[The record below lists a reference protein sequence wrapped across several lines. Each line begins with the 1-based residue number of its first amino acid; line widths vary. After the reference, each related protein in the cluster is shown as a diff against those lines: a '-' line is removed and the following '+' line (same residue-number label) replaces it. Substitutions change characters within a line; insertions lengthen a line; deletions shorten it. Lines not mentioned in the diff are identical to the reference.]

1 MELVEREAAL
11 AELAGLARRAQAGD
25 GGLVLVAGEAGVGK
39 TALLERL
46 ARELPDARWS
56 WGACDG
62 LFTPRPLGPLFDVAA
77 QLGGPLAELGRAGA
91 GRDELFG
98 ALLRQVSEPGVLDVV
113 VIEDVHWA
121 DEATIDLLRFLGR
134 RLKTAPALLIA
145 SYRDDGLAADHR
157 LRLALGDLAALRST
171 SRIRLD
177 PLSAAGV
184 RLLSAAS
191 GLDPAELY
199 RLTGGNPFYITEVL
213 QTGMREV
220 PAAARDAVLA
230 RAARLGARAR
240 ELLDVAALVG
250 TRVEPEL
257 IEAVAPG
264 SAALVDEILAS
275 GLLAEDRPE
284 GRPEDRSEDRP
295 AEGGGRLRF
304 RHEIARLTV
313 EQAIR
318 VHRRGPIHRRIL
330 DALVAAG
337 SRDDAR
343 LAFHAEGAGDGPAVL
358 RYASAAARRAVDLAS
373 HQEAA
378 AQYRRAVRFAAD
390 TGPGTAAELYGAL
403 AREASLVDHWAEAE
417 EAGTR
422 ALELWRQVGDAYR
435 EGATL
440 NQLARVHERLCQG
453 ADATAAAESA
463 VAILRPL
470 GASRELATAYGVLA
484 VLRMVS
490 GRPAEAAGLA
500 RQAAAMADAVDATAV
515 LSDALNTVGCSL
527 SLDDGDWRA
536 PLREALAIAVGAG
549 LPEQAGRAFANLHSI
564 SCEHRRFAEAE
575 RYYADGFRYT
585 DEHDIG
591 VYVNCLRGSR
601 VFMLEQTGLWDE
613 AVSVGGQLLA
623 TAASPINR
631 IQSLVV
637 LGQISARRGADDAWQ
652 YLDEAA
658 ATADGSGEMQWIV
671 AARLARAEAH
681 WLAGDTAVASA
692 EADLARTAAA
702 ATSPWDRG
710 AALSWLRRCGSGQ
723 EPTGAVAEPYQRELD
738 GYPEKAAQLWTDF
751 GCSYQAALT
760 LYDTSEEQLLRQ
772 ALELFTELGATAAI
786 RATRRK
792 MRRAGIRSIPVGPRS
807 ATRADPLG
815 LTRREHEILTLVG
828 AGLTS
833 AEIAAR
839 LFISAK
845 TVDHHVASAVGKLG
859 ASSRAAAAARLRQDS

>member
-1 MELVEREAAL
+1 MAQAARMTDTGGMELLEREPSLALLADCAA
-11 AELAGLARRAQAGD
+11 EARRGD
-25 GGLVLVAGEAGVGK
+25 GRLVVLGGEAGVGK
-39 TALLERL
+39 TALLERFQH
-46 ARELPDARWS
+46 ELRDARWS
-56 WGACDG
+56 WGACDD
-62 LFTPRPLGPLFDVAA
+62 LFTPRPLGPLYDLAD
-77 QLGGPLAELGRAGA
+77 QLGGELQELCARGA
-91 GRDELFG
+91 SRDDLFR
-98 ALLRQVSEPGVLDVV
+98 ALLRQVSGPGPVNVV
-113 VIEDVHWA
+113 VVEDIHWA
-121 DEATIDLLRFLGR
+121 DEATMDLLRFAGR
-134 RLKTAPALLIA
+134 RLRDTRVLLVVTF
-145 SYRDDGLAADHR
+145 RDDDLATDDQ
-157 LRLALGDLAALRST
+157 LRVALGELARHRT
-171 SRIRLD
+171 TRRITLA
-177 PLSAAGV
+177 PLSADAV
-184 RLLSAAS
+184 RTLAS
-191 GLDPAELY
+191 GSSLEAAALY
-199 RLTGGNPFYITEVL
+199 QLTGGNPFYITEVL
-213 QTGMREV
+213 QAGMREV

-284 GRPEDRSEDRP
+284 DRSEDRLV
-295 AEGGGRLRF
+295 EGGGRLRF

-378 AQYRRAVRFAAD
+378 AQYRRAVRCAAD
-390 TGPGTAAELYGAL
+390 TGPGTAAELCGAL
-403 AREASLVDHWAEAE
+403 ARETSLVDHWAEAE

-490 GRPAEAAGLA
+490 GRPAEAVGLA
-500 RQAAAMADAVDATAV
+500 RQAAAMAHAVDATAV
-515 LSDALNTVGCSL
+515 LSDALNTMGCSL

-575 RYYADGFRYT
+575 RYYTDGFRYT

-591 VYVNCLRGSR
+591 VYVNCLRGGRASR
-601 VFMLEQTGLWDE
+601 PGRPGRWAEPVRVAGRR
-613 AVSVGGQLLA
+613 LA
-623 TAASPINR
+623 TAPWPFNG
-631 IQSLVV
+631 IQH
-637 LGQISARRGADDAWQ
+637 LGS
-652 YLDEAA
+652 
-658 ATADGSGEMQWIV
+658 SG
-671 AARLARAEAH
+671 R
-681 WLAGDTAVASA
+681 
-692 EADLARTAAA
+692 
-702 ATSPWDRG
+702 
-710 AALSWLRRCGSGQ
+710 
-723 EPTGAVAEPYQRELD
+723 
-738 GYPEKAAQLWTDF
+738 
-751 GCSYQAALT
+751 
-760 LYDTSEEQLLRQ
+760 
-772 ALELFTELGATAAI
+772 
-786 RATRRK
+786 
-792 MRRAGIRSIPVGPRS
+792 
-807 ATRADPLG
+807 
-815 LTRREHEILTLVG
+815 
-828 AGLTS
+828 
-833 AEIAAR
+833 
-839 LFISAK
+839 
-845 TVDHHVASAVGKLG
+845 
-859 ASSRAAAAARLRQDS
+859 

>member
-1 MELVEREAAL
+1 VELVERESAL
-11 AELAGLARRAQAGD
+11 AQLAGHARQARAGE

-46 ARELPDARWS
+46 ARDLPDARWS

-77 QLGGPLAELGRAGA
+77 QLGGPLAELCRAGA
-91 GRDELFG
+91 GRDELFS
-98 ALLRQVSEPGVLDVV
+98 ALLRQVSEPGVLDLV

-157 LRLALGDLAALRST
+157 LRIALGDLAALRST
-171 SRIRLD
+171 RRVGLD

-191 GLDPAELY
+191 GLDPAELF

-213 QTGMREV
+213 QAGMRDV

-230 RAARLGARAR
+230 RAARLDTEARAV
-240 ELLDVAALVG
+240 LDVAALLG

-264 SAALVDEILAS
+264 SAALVDKILAS
-275 GLLAEDRPE
+275 GLLAED
-284 GRPEDRSEDRP
+284 
-295 AEGGGRLRF
+295 GGRLRF

-318 VHRRGPIHRRIL
+318 AHRRGPIHRRIL
-330 DALVAAG
+330 DALRKLGCA
-337 SRDDAR
+337 DDAR

-358 RYASAAARRAVDLAS
+358 RYATAAARRAADLAS

-378 AQYRRAVRFAAD
+378 AQYQRAVRFAAD
-390 TGPGTAAELYGAL
+390 AETVTAAELYGAL
-403 AREASLVDHWAEAE
+403 AREASLVDRWAEAE
-417 EAGTR
+417 QAGAR
-422 ALELWRQVGDAYR
+422 ALELWRRLGDRRR
-435 EGATL
+435 EGDTL
-440 NQLARVHERLCQG
+440 TQLCRVRSRLCRG
-453 ADATAAAESA
+453 ADAIADAESA
-463 VAILRPL
+463 VEILCPL
-470 GASRELATAYGVLA
+470 GAVELARAYGVLA
-484 VLRMVS
+484 GMRMVA
-490 GRPAEAAGLA
+490 GRQAEAVGLA
-500 RQAAAMADAVDATAV
+500 RQAAEMAEALAAPAV
-515 LSDALNTVGCSL
+515 LSDAVNTLGSCLAKS
-527 SLDDGDWRA
+527 DDGWTV
-536 PLREALAIAVGAG
+536 PLRRALDIAVSAR

-564 SCEHRRFAEAE
+564 LAEQRRFAEAE
-575 RYYADGFRYT
+575 QYYADGLRYT
-585 DEHDIG
+585 DDHDIG
-591 VYVNCLRGSR
+591 VYANCLRGTQ
-601 VFMLEQTGLWDE
+601 VFLLEQTGRWDE
-613 AVSVGGQLLA
+613 AVALGEQLLA
-623 TAASPINR
+623 TTASPINR
-631 IQSLVV
+631 IQTLVV
-637 LGQISARRGADDAWQ
+637 LGQIRARHGEGDVWR

-658 ATADGSGEMQWIV
+658 AAANGSGEQQWIV

-681 WLAGDTAVASA
+681 WLAGDTAQASA
-692 EADLARTAAA
+692 EAEVARTAAV

-710 AALSWLRRCGSGQ
+710 AALSWLRRCG
-723 EPTGAVAEPYQRELD
+723 TGEEAPGPVAEPFQRELD
-738 GYPEKAAQLWTDF
+738 GYPEKAAQLWRDL
-751 GCSYQAALT
+751 GCRYQAGLA
-760 LYDTSEEQLLRQ
+760 LYDTDDERLLRQ
-772 ALELFTELGATAAI
+772 ALELFTELSATAAV
-786 RATRRK
+786 RLARLK

-815 LTRREHEILTLVG
+815 LTRREHEVLTLVG

-839 LFISAK
+839 LFISVK
-845 TVDHHVASAVGKLG
+845 TVDHHVASAIGKLG
-859 ASSRAAAAARLRQDS
+859 APTRAAAAARLRQTP

>member
-1 MELVEREAAL
+1 VELVERESAL

-46 ARELPDARWS
+46 ARDLPDARWS

-91 GRDELFG
+91 GRDELFA
-98 ALLRQVSEPGVLDVV
+98 ALLRQVSEPAVLDIV

-157 LRLALGDLAALRST
+157 LRLALGDLAAQRST
-171 SRIRLD
+171 SRVRLD

-191 GLDPAELY
+191 GLDPAELF

-213 QTGMREV
+213 QAGMREV

-230 RAARLGARAR
+230 RAARLGAQAR

-284 GRPEDRSEDRP
+284 DRP

-330 DALVAAG
+330 DALVAAD

-343 LAFHAEGAGDGPAVL
+343 LAFHAEGAGDGPAAL

-390 TGPGTAAELYGAL
+390 AEPETAAGLYGAL
-403 AREASLVDHWAEAE
+403 ARETSLVDQWAEAE
-417 EAGTR
+417 QAGTR
-422 ALELWRQVGDAYR
+422 ALELWRQLGDRQR
-435 EGATL
+435 EGDTL
-440 NQLARVHERLCQG
+440 NMLACVHERLCRG
-453 ADATAAAESA
+453 AAAAAAAESA
-463 VAILRPL
+463 VEILRPL
-470 GASRELATAYGVLA
+470 GAGRELARAYGVLA
-484 VLRMVS
+484 AMRMVA
-490 GRPAEAAGLA
+490 GRHAEAVGLA
-500 RQAAAMADAVDATAV
+500 RQAAEMAQAVDATAV
-515 LSDALNTVGCSL
+515 LSDALNTLGCSL
-527 SLDDGDWRA
+527 SLDDDGWKA
-536 PLREALAIAVGAG
+536 PLRQALVIAVDAG

-601 VFMLEQTGLWDE
+601 VFMLEQTGQWDE
-613 AVSVGGQLLA
+613 ALSIGGQLLA
-623 TAASPINR
+623 IAASPINR

-637 LGQISARRGADDAWQ
+637 LGQIGARRGADDAWQ

-710 AALSWLRRCGSGQ
+710 AALSWLRRCGSRQ
-723 EPTGAVAEPYQRELD
+723 EQAGPVAEPYQRQLD
-738 GYPEKAAQLWTDF
+738 GYPEKSAQLWTDF
-751 GCSYQAALT
+751 GCRYQAALT
-760 LYDTSEEQLLRQ
+760 LYDTTEERLLRR

-786 RATRRK
+786 KATRRK

-859 ASSRAAAAARLRQDS
+859 APTRAAAAARLRPDS

>member
-1 MELVEREAAL
+1 MELVERESAL

-39 TALLERL
+39 TALLERF

-77 QLGGPLAELGRAGA
+77 QFGGPLAELGRAGA
-91 GRDELFG
+91 GRDELFA
-98 ALLRQVSEPGVLDVV
+98 ALLRQVSEPRVLDVV

-191 GLDPAELY
+191 GLDPAELF

-213 QTGMREV
+213 QAGMREV

-230 RAARLGARAR
+230 RAARLGTRAR

-250 TRVEPEL
+250 TRVEPGL

-284 GRPEDRSEDRP
+284 D
-295 AEGGGRLRF
+295 GGRLRF
-304 RHEIARLTV
+304 RHEIARLAV

-318 VHRRGPIHRRIL
+318 IHRRGPIHRRIL
-330 DALVAAG
+330 DALAAAG

-343 LAFHAEGAGDGPAVL
+343 LAFHAEGAGDGSAAL

-403 AREASLVDHWAEAE
+403 ARETPLVDHWAEAE
-417 EAGTR
+417 AAGTR
-422 ALELWRQVGDAYR
+422 ALELWRQIGDAYR

-470 GASRELATAYGVLA
+470 GDSRELATAYGVLA
-484 VLRMVS
+484 VMRMVT
-490 GRPAEAAGLA
+490 GHHAEAVGLA
-500 RQAAAMADAVDATAV
+500 RQAAEMADAVGATTV
-515 LSDALNTVGCSL
+515 LSDALNTLGCSL
-527 SLDDGDWRA
+527 SLDDGDWRP
-536 PLREALAIAVGAG
+536 PLREALAIAVGAD

-637 LGQISARRGADDAWQ
+637 LGQISARRGVHDAWQ

-658 ATADGSGEMQWIV
+658 ATADGSGEMQWIA

-681 WLAGDTAVASA
+681 WLAGDTAMASA

-702 ATSPWDRG
+702 TTSTWDRG
-710 AALSWLRRCGSGQ
+710 AALSWLRRCGSGR
-723 EPTGAVAEPYQRELD
+723 EPAGAVAEPYQRQLD

-751 GCSYQAALT
+751 GCRYQAALT
-760 LYDTSEEQLLRQ
+760 LYDTSEERLLRQ

-786 RATRRK
+786 RAARRK

-828 AGLTS
+828 EGLTS

-859 ASSRAAAAARLRQDS
+859 APSRAAAAARLRQDS

>member
-1 MELVEREAAL
+1 MELVERESAL
-11 AELAGLARRAQAGD
+11 AELAGLARRAQAGH

-46 ARELPDARWS
+46 ARDLPDARWS

-98 ALLRQVSEPGVLDVV
+98 ALLRQVSEPGILDVV

-157 LRLALGDLAALRST
+157 LRIALGDLAALRST

-184 RLLSAAS
+184 RLLAAAS
-191 GLDPAELY
+191 GLDPAELF

-213 QTGMREV
+213 QAGMREV

-275 GLLAEDRPE
+275 GLLAED
-284 GRPEDRSEDRP
+284 
-295 AEGGGRLRF
+295 GGWLRF

-390 TGPGTAAELYGAL
+390 TEPETAAGLYGAL
-403 AREASLVDHWAEAE
+403 ARETSLVDHWAEAE
-417 EAGTR
+417 AAGTR
-422 ALELWRQVGDAYR
+422 ALELWRQVGDRQR
-435 EGATL
+435 EGDTL
-440 NQLARVHERLCQG
+440 NVLSCVLERLCRG
-453 ADATAAAESA
+453 ADALAAAQSA
-463 VAILRPL
+463 VEILRPL
-470 GASRELATAYGVLA
+470 GASRELARAYGVLA
-484 VLRMVS
+484 ALRMVS
-490 GRPAEAAGLA
+490 GHHGEAIGLA
-500 RQAAAMADAVDATAV
+500 RQAAAMAEAIGATAV
-515 LSDALNTVGCSL
+515 LSDALNTMGCSL

-549 LPEQAGRAFANLHSI
+549 LPEQAGRAFANLHSL

-585 DEHDIG
+585 DERDIG

-658 ATADGSGEMQWIV
+658 ATADGSGKMQWIV

-692 EADLARTAAA
+692 EADLARAAAA

-723 EPTGAVAEPYQRELD
+723 EQAGPVAEPYQRELD

-751 GCSYQAALT
+751 GCRYQAALT
-760 LYDTSEEQLLRQ
+760 LYDTSEERLLRQ

-792 MRRAGIRSIPVGPRS
+792 MRRAGIKSIPVGPRS

-845 TVDHHVASAVGKLG
+845 TVDHHVASAAGKLG
-859 ASSRAAAAARLRQDS
+859 APTRAAAAARLRQDPNAKSASAES

>member
-1 MELVEREAAL
+1 MELVERESAL
-11 AELAGLARRAQAGD
+11 AELAGFARRAQAGD

-46 ARELPDARWS
+46 ARDLPDARWS

-77 QLGGPLAELGRAGA
+77 QLGGPLAELSRAGA
-91 GRDELFG
+91 GRDELFA

-157 LRLALGDLAALRST
+157 LRLALGDLAAQRST

-191 GLDPAELY
+191 GLDPAELF

-213 QTGMREV
+213 QAGMREV

-230 RAARLGARAR
+230 RAARLSAQAR
-240 ELLDVAALVG
+240 ELLDVAALLG

-257 IEAVAPG
+257 IEAVTPG

-275 GLLAEDRPE
+275 GLLAED
-284 GRPEDRSEDRP
+284 
-295 AEGGGRLRF
+295 GGWLRF

-330 DALVAAG
+330 DALLAAG

-390 TGPGTAAELYGAL
+390 TEPETAAELYGAL
-403 AREASLVDHWAEAE
+403 ARETSLVDHWEEAE
-417 EAGTR
+417 QAGTR
-422 ALELWRQVGDAYR
+422 ALELWRQLGDRQR
-435 EGATL
+435 EGGTL
-440 NQLARVHERLCQG
+440 NVLSCVLERLCRG
-453 ADATAAAESA
+453 ADALATAESA
-463 VAILRPL
+463 VEILRPL
-470 GASRELATAYGVLA
+470 GASRELASAYGTLA
-484 VLRMVS
+484 AMRMVT
-490 GRPAEAAGLA
+490 GCHTEAVGLA
-500 RQAAAMADAVDATAV
+500 RQAAELAQAVDAAAV
-515 LSDALNTVGCSL
+515 LSDALNTLGCSL

-536 PLREALAIAVGAG
+536 PLRQALEIAVDAG

-681 WLAGDTAVASA
+681 WLAGDTAVAAA

-710 AALSWLRRCGSGQ
+710 AALSWLRRCGSAQ
-723 EPTGAVAEPYQRELD
+723 EPAGLVAEPYQRELD

-751 GCSYQAALT
+751 GCRYQAALT
-760 LYDTSEEQLLRQ
+760 LYDTGKERLLRQ

-833 AEIAAR
+833 SEIAAR

-859 ASSRAAAAARLRQDS
+859 APGRAAAAARLRPDSQRGKP

>member
-1 MELVEREAAL
+1 VELVERESAL
-11 AELAGLARRAQAGD
+11 AELTGLARRAQAGD
-25 GGLVLVAGEAGVGK
+25 GGLVLVSGEAGVGK

-46 ARELPDARWS
+46 ARDLPDARWS

-157 LRLALGDLAALRST
+157 LRIALGDLAALRST

-184 RLLSAAS
+184 RLLTAAS
-191 GLDPAELY
+191 GLDPVELF
-199 RLTGGNPFYITEVL
+199 RLTGGNPFYVTEVL
-213 QTGMREV
+213 QAGMREV
-220 PAAARDAVLA
+220 PTAARDAVLA
-230 RAARLGARAR
+230 RAARLDAQAR
-240 ELLDVAALVG
+240 ELLDIAALLG

-257 IEAVAPG
+257 IEVVAPG

-275 GLLAEDRPE
+275 GLLAED
-284 GRPEDRSEDRP
+284 
-295 AEGGGRLRF
+295 GGWLRF
-304 RHEIARLTV
+304 RHEIVRLTV

-330 DALVAAG
+330 DALVAVG

-390 TGPGTAAELYGAL
+390 AEPETAAELYGAL
-403 AREASLVDHWAEAE
+403 ARETSLVDHWAEAE
-417 EAGTR
+417 QAGTR
-422 ALELWRQVGDAYR
+422 ALKLWRQLGDRQR
-435 EGATL
+435 EGDTL
-440 NQLARVHERLCQG
+440 NMLSCVHERLCQG
-453 ADATAAAESA
+453 AAAAAAAESA
-463 VAILRPL
+463 VEILRPF
-470 GASRELATAYGVLA
+470 GASRELARAYSVLA
-484 VLRMVS
+484 TMRMVA
-490 GRPAEAAGLA
+490 GRHAEAVGLA
-500 RQAAAMADAVDATAV
+500 RRAVEMANAVDATAV
-515 LSDALNTVGCSL
+515 LSDALNTLGCSL
-527 SLDDGDWRA
+527 SVDDDDWWA

-631 IQSLVV
+631 VQSLVV
-637 LGQISARRGADDAWQ
+637 LGQISARRGAAGAWQ

-658 ATADGSGEMQWIV
+658 ASADGSGEMKWIV
-671 AARLARAEAH
+671 EARLARAEAH
-681 WLAGDTAVASA
+681 WLAGDIAVASA
-692 EADLARTAAA
+692 EADLARTAAVS
-702 ATSPWDRG
+702 TWDRG

-723 EPTGAVAEPYQRELD
+723 GQAGPVAEPYQRQLD

-751 GCSYQAALT
+751 GCRYQAALT
-760 LYDTSEEQLLRQ
+760 LYDTSEERLLRQ

-792 MRRAGIRSIPVGPRS
+792 MRRAGIKSIPVGPRS

-859 ASSRAAAAARLRQDS
+859 VPTRAAAAARLRQDPNAESASAES

>member
-1 MELVEREAAL
+1 VELVERESAL
-11 AELAGLARRAQAGD
+11 AELAGLAQRAQTGE

-46 ARELPDARWS
+46 ACDLPDARWS

-62 LFTPRPLGPLFDVAA
+62 LFTPRPLGPLFDLAA
-77 QLGGPLAELGRAGA
+77 RLGGPLAELCQAGA
-91 GRDELFG
+91 GRDELFS

-121 DEATIDLLRFLGR
+121 DEATVDLLRFLGR
-134 RLKTAPALLIA
+134 RLKAAPALLIA

-191 GLDPAELY
+191 GLDPAELF

-213 QTGMREV
+213 QAGMREV

-230 RAARLGARAR
+230 RAARLGAQAR
-240 ELLDVAALVG
+240 NLLDVAALVG

-257 IEAVAPG
+257 IESVAPQ
-264 SAALVDEILAS
+264 AAELVDEILAS
-275 GLLAEDRPE
+275 GLLAED
-284 GRPEDRSEDRP
+284 GD
-295 AEGGGRLRF
+295 RLRF

-318 VHRRGPIHRRIL
+318 VHRRRPIHRRIL

-343 LAFHAEGAGDGPAVL
+343 LAFHAEGAADGQAVL
-358 RYASAAARRAVDLAS
+358 RYASAAGRRAAELAS
-373 HQEAA
+373 HREAA
-378 AQYRRAVRFAAD
+378 AQYQRAVRFAAAAGAD
-390 TGPGTAAELYGAL
+390 TGTAAELYGAL
-403 AREASLVDHWAEAE
+403 AREASLVDQWAEAE
-417 EAGTR
+417 QAGER
-422 ALELWRQVGDAYR
+422 ALELWRELGDRRR
-435 EGATL
+435 EGDTL
-440 NQLARVHERLCQG
+440 NMLSCALERLCRG
-453 ADATAAAESA
+453 ADALAAAESA
-463 VAILRPL
+463 AEILRPL
-470 GASRELATAYGVLA
+470 GAGRELGRAYAVLA
-484 VLRMVS
+484 AMRMVA
-490 GRPAEAAGLA
+490 GRYAEAIELA
-500 RQAAAMADAVDATAV
+500 RQAAELAEAVDAPAV
-515 LSDALNTVGCSL
+515 LSDALNTLGCSL
-527 SLDDGDWRA
+527 SLDDDDWTV
-536 PLREALAIAVGAG
+536 PLRQALAIAVDAG
-549 LPEQAGRAFANLHSI
+549 LHEQAGRAFANLHSI
-564 SCEHRRFAEAE
+564 SCEHRRFGQAE

-601 VFMLEQTGLWDE
+601 VFMLEQTGRWD
-613 AVSVGGQLLA
+613 AAMSVGGRLLA

-637 LGQISARRGADDAWQ
+637 LGQVSARRGEDDPWR

-658 ATADGSGEMQWIV
+658 AAADGSGELQWIV

-681 WLAGDTAVASA
+681 WLAGDIASA
-692 EADLARTAAA
+692 RREAGLAGRAA

-710 AALSWLRRCGSGQ
+710 GALCWLRRCGVG
-723 EPTGAVAEPYQRELD
+723 EELPGAVAEPFQRELD
-738 GYPEKAAQLWTDF
+738 GYPEKAAQLWLDLD
-751 GCSYQAALT
+751 CRYQAALT
-760 LYDTSEEQLLRQ
+760 LHDTDDERLLRR
-772 ALELFTELGATAAI
+772 AIELFTELGATAAV
-786 RATRRK
+786 RVTRRK
-792 MRRAGIRSIPVGPRS
+792 MRRAGIRSVPAGPRS

-815 LTRREHEILTLVG
+815 LTRREHEVLTLVG
-828 AGLTS
+828 GGLTS

-839 LFISAK
+839 LFISPK
-845 TVDHHVASAVGKLG
+845 TVDHHVASALGKLG
-859 ASSRAAAAARLRQDS
+859 APTRAAAAARLRQSPGREN

>member
-1 MELVEREAAL
+1 VELVERESAL
-11 AELAGLARRAQAGD
+11 A
-25 GGLVLVAGEAGVGK
+25 
-39 TALLERL
+39 
-46 ARELPDARWS
+46 
-56 WGACDG
+56 
-62 LFTPRPLGPLFDVAA
+62 
-77 QLGGPLAELGRAGA
+77 
-91 GRDELFG
+91 
-98 ALLRQVSEPGVLDVV
+98 
-113 VIEDVHWA
+113 
-121 DEATIDLLRFLGR
+121 
-134 RLKTAPALLIA
+134 
-145 SYRDDGLAADHR
+145 
-157 LRLALGDLAALRST
+157 
-171 SRIRLD
+171 
-177 PLSAAGV
+177 
-184 RLLSAAS
+184 
-191 GLDPAELY
+191 
-199 RLTGGNPFYITEVL
+199 
-213 QTGMREV
+213 
-220 PAAARDAVLA
+220 
-230 RAARLGARAR
+230 
-240 ELLDVAALVG
+240 ELLDVAALLG
-250 TRVEPEL
+250 TRVEPGL

-275 GLLAEDRPE
+275 GLLAE
-284 GRPEDRSEDRP
+284 GRPEDRPEDRA

-337 SRDDAR
+337 SGDDAR

-390 TGPGTAAELYGAL
+390 TEPETAAELYGAL
-403 AREASLVDHWAEAE
+403 ARETSLVDHWAEAE

-422 ALELWRQVGDAYR
+422 ALELWRQVGDTYR
-435 EGATL
+435 EGDTL
-440 NQLARVHERLCQG
+440 NQLTRVHERLCQG
-453 ADATAAAESA
+453 ADAAAAAESA

-470 GASRELATAYGVLA
+470 GASRELATADGLLA
-484 VLRMVS
+484 VMRMVT
-490 GRPAEAAGLA
+490 GHHAEAVGLA
-500 RQAAAMADAVDATAV
+500 RQAAAMADAVDAATV
-515 LSDALNTVGCSL
+515 LSDALNTLGCSL
-527 SLDDGDWRA
+527 SLDEGDWRA
-536 PLREALAIAVGAG
+536 PLREALSIAIGAG

-658 ATADGSGEMQWIV
+658 VTADGSGEMQWIV

-681 WLAGDTAVASA
+681 WLAGDTAMASA

-702 ATSPWDRG
+702 TTSTWDRG

-723 EPTGAVAEPYQRELD
+723 EPDGAVAEPYQRQLD

-751 GCSYQAALT
+751 GCRYQAALT
-760 LYDTSEEQLLRQ
+760 PRSS
-772 ALELFTELGATAAI
+772 
-786 RATRRK
+786 RRCSPCSPTVPGP
-792 MRRAGIRSIPVGPRS
+792 RAGGSAPRRRGHRRRDGNGTVHGLPRAPAAGRRGHRTDHRRRPQRARRRVRGSPGRALPQRPRPGVLPARS
-807 ATRADPLG
+807 AGRRGGPQAPRGARRG
-815 LTRREHEILTLVG
+815 LRPSAPGRRNPV
-828 AGLTS
+828 
-833 AEIAAR
+833 
-839 LFISAK
+839 
-845 TVDHHVASAVGKLG
+845 
-859 ASSRAAAAARLRQDS
+859 SST

>member
-1 MELVEREAAL
+1 MELVERESAL
-11 AELAGLARRAQAGD
+11 AELAGRARRAQAGD

-39 TALLERL
+39 TALLERF

-77 QLGGPLAELGRAGA
+77 QFGGPLAELGRAGA
-91 GRDELFG
+91 GRDELFA

-191 GLDPAELY
+191 GLDPAELF

-213 QTGMREV
+213 QAGMREV

-230 RAARLGARAR
+230 RAARLGTRAR

-250 TRVEPEL
+250 TRVEPGL

-264 SAALVDEILAS
+264 SAALVDEILTS

-284 GRPEDRSEDRP
+284 D
-295 AEGGGRLRF
+295 GGRLRF

-318 VHRRGPIHRRIL
+318 IHRRGPIHRRIL

-337 SRDDAR
+337 SGDDAR

-403 AREASLVDHWAEAE
+403 ARETSLVDHWAEAE
-417 EAGTR
+417 AAGTR
-422 ALELWRQVGDAYR
+422 ALELWRQVGDTYR
-435 EGATL
+435 EGDTL

-453 ADATAAAESA
+453 ADATAAAESG

-470 GASRELATAYGVLA
+470 GDSRELATAYGVLA
-484 VLRMVS
+484 VMRMVT
-490 GRPAEAAGLA
+490 GHHAEAVGLA
-500 RQAAAMADAVDATAV
+500 RQAAEMADAVGATTV
-515 LSDALNTVGCSL
+515 LSDALNTLGCSL
-527 SLDDGDWRA
+527 SLDDGDWRP
-536 PLREALAIAVGAG
+536 PLREALAIAVGAD

-637 LGQISARRGADDAWQ
+637 LGQISARRGANDAWQ

-658 ATADGSGEMQWIV
+658 ATADGSGEMQWIA

-681 WLAGDTAVASA
+681 WLAGDTAMASA

-702 ATSPWDRG
+702 TTSTWDRG
-710 AALSWLRRCGSGQ
+710 AALSWLRRCGSGR
-723 EPTGAVAEPYQRELD
+723 EPAGAVAEPYQRQLD

-751 GCSYQAALT
+751 GCRYQAALT
-760 LYDTSEEQLLRQ
+760 LYDTSEERLLRQ

-828 AGLTS
+828 EGLTS

-859 ASSRAAAAARLRQDS
+859 APSRAVAAARLRQDS